1 MRARGLEDFEKKIL
15 QPSPKQRKKVWGKTE
30 KKILATKKSSNPPP
44 PPPPMKK
51 VKWFAPYCR
60 KSLCLAIP
68 MLTGR
73 KAVSK
78 GRFGLSNKWPT
89 AM

>member
-15 QPSPKQRKKVWGKTE
+15 QPSPKQRKKVWEKTE
-30 KKILATKKSSNPPP
+30 KKFLPLRNLPPP
-44 PPPPMKK
+44 PLPPPPKK
-51 VKWFAPYCR
+51 VKWFASYCR

-73 KAVSK
+73 KAVRK